1 MAQDEKLQKA
11 IRLLTEASA
20 ELGRT
25 PKRSDFDSE
34 TACFIKQKLGPWPRA
49 LEAAGLKE
57 PPAVS
62 AKEKTVLKR
71 ERARARRKEA
81 KRNERLKENEQAGSV
96 ISVGDD
102 SHAGAVS
109 AERESCGNR

>member
-1 MAQDEKLQKA
+1 MTQDEKFQKA
-11 IRLLTEASA
+11 IRLLTEAFA
-20 ELGRT
+20 ALGRM

-49 LEAAGLKE
+49 LETAGLKE

-96 ISVGDD
+96 TSVSDG
-102 SHAGAVS
+102 SHADTGS
-109 AERESCGNR
+109 TERGSSGNR